1 MRRASQSGDGSEVR
15 AAQRPKLWDAG
26 SARVAR
32 KLAFFVLAIISYAP
46 VANAECN
53 DDIWIQ
59 ASFSSMNYPDRF
71 IRHSN
76 FLGFISNPKVPH
88 PDPRVELEDATYDVR
103 PGMKCRPGTKSV
115 SLRSRNY
122 PRRWMRHQNS
132 RIKFDEYDRGSAP
145 PSELFMNDA
154 SFEMVPGLAGKCI
167 SFRSVNYPDRYI
179 RHRNF
184 ELWIDVPDKSQLFT
198 LDATFCQQPPRAGFY
213 KTQQPAPPPSSTP
226 STPGSPAPGSPPKVK
241 YCTDS
246 CAPCTRDGLRC
257 ELNNNCSFTNSR
269 APYACF

>member
-1 MRRASQSGDGSEVR
+1 MRGASQRSDGPRSAR
-15 AAQRPKLWDAG
+15 RKRPKLRDAG
-26 SARVAR
+26 SARVAC
-32 KLAFFVLAIISYAP
+32 KLVFFVFATISYAP
-46 VANAECN
+46 VANAACN
-53 DDIWIQ
+53 DEIWIQ

-71 IRHSN
+71 IRHSS
-76 FLGFISNPKVPH
+76 FLGYISDPKRPF
-88 PDPRVELEDATYDVR
+88 PDPRVELEDATFDVR

-132 RIKFDEYDRGSAP
+132 RIKFDEYDQGAGV
-145 PSELFMNDA
+145 SELFANDA

-184 ELWIDVPDKSQLFT
+184 ELWIDVPDKSKLFT
-198 LDATFCQQPPRAGFY
+198 LDATFCQQPPRAGYY
-213 KTQQPAPPPSSTP
+213 KTQQPTPPPSSTP
-226 STPGSPAPGSPPKVK
+226 SAPGSPPKVK

-257 ELNNNCSFTNSR
+257 ELNNNCSFTNNR

>member
-1 MRRASQSGDGSEVR
+1 MDTGFIFVDELSGSIY
-15 AAQRPKLWDAG
+15 
-26 SARVAR
+26 SA
-32 KLAFFVLAIISYAP
+32 F
-46 VANAECN
+46 
-53 DDIWIQ
+53 Q
-59 ASFSSMNYPDRF
+59 
-71 IRHSN
+71 
-76 FLGFISNPKVPH
+76 FLGFYLHPKVPH

-226 STPGSPAPGSPPKVK
+226 STPGSPTPGSPPKVK